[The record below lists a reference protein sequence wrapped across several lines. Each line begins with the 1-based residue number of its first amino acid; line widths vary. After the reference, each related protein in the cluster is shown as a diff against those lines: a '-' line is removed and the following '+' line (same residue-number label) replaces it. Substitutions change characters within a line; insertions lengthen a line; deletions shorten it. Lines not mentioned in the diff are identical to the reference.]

1 MKGLVLAA
9 GAGRRLRPHTD
20 DIPKTLLPVADDTTV
35 LDVILANL
43 AGVGIDT
50 AVLVVGYA
58 AEAIRS
64 RVPTMA
70 ARHGLAIELVVN
82 DHPEDRNN
90 CYSLWCARD
99 VFTDGVML
107 VNGDTVHPRSV
118 EQQLVATAPTGSVTL
133 AIDTVKALDEEE
145 MKVVLDSA
153 GHLQRISKLLDPHAC
168 DGEYIGVTRIEPTT
182 SNDLAEALRTTWERD
197 DSLYYEDGF
206 QTFVDGGGVVGTC
219 PIGDVEWVEVDNSN
233 DLARAREIMCRY

>member
-20 DIPKTLLPVADDTTV
+20 GIPKTLLPVADDRTV

-43 AGVGIDT
+43 ADVGIDT

-58 AEAIRS
+58 ADAVRT
-64 RVPTMA
+64 RVPDLA
-70 ARHGLAIELVVN
+70 ARHGLSIELVVN

-99 VFTDGVML
+99 VFVDGAIL
-107 VNGDTVHPRSV
+107 VNGDTVHPSAV
-118 EQQLVATAPTGSVTL
+118 EHRLRGLDPTAPLTL
-133 AIDTVKALDEEE
+133 AIDTVKTLAEEE
-145 MKVVLDSA
+145 MKVLLDPEGSMR
-153 GHLQRISKLLDPHAC
+153 RISKQLDPATC
-168 DGEYIGVTRIEPTT
+168 DGEYIGVTRIEPTD
-182 SNDLAEALRTTWERD
+182 SPDLADALRSTWGRD

-206 QTFVDGGGVVGTC
+206 QTFVDSGGVVATC
-219 PIGDVEWVEVDNSN
+219 PIGQVDWVEVDNSG
-233 DLARAREIMCRY
+233 DLARAREIVCHY